1 MEFNTVFVD
10 PDVLLGKSPAVQG
23 FVPKLNLN
31 LNLGPSAPHD
41 HDDEHDEHD
50 DEPSPGD
57 PPPLGADSTHYTD
70 VLDKIWPEFDQPEKR
85 TAERLNVLFEHVVK
99 EAARMHRASQD
110 FFASVPFHKI
120 KLDDRVR
127 FQLEFTKYLK
137 RLNEYRVRFENLPA
151 TSIETDA
158 IYYGLVQTRQ
168 GAGPVPDA
176 IMHLYFRNQI
186 GVLTEHV
193 HAMSVGFVALVLD
206 GLAALAELARE
217 AREAI
222 EQKAAE
228 AAAQTRRW
236 TWIVGGSIA
245 VATTALLGG
254 LVLAFRSRRTDEPRG
269 SDEPT

>member
-1 MEFNTVFVD
+1 MVEFQTSFVD
-10 PDVLLGKSPAVQG
+10 PAALLGQTFTAQG
-23 FVPKLNLN
+23 FVPKLNL
-31 LNLGPSAPHD
+31 GPSAPHE
-41 HDDEHDEHD
+41 HDDEHDD

-57 PPPLGADSTHYTD
+57 PPLLGADPSHYTD

-85 TAERLNVLFEHVVK
+85 TAERLKVLFNQVVK

-120 KLDDRVR
+120 KLEDRVR

-137 RLNEYRVRFENLPA
+137 RLNEYRVRFEHLPA
-151 TSIETDA
+151 TSLETDP

-176 IMHLYFRNQI
+176 IMHLYFRSQI
-186 GVLTEHV
+186 GVLNDHV
-193 HAMSVGFVALVLD
+193 RDMSEGFVALVLD

-217 AREAI
+217 TREAL

-228 AAAQTRRW
+228 AAAQARRW
-236 TWIVGGSIA
+236 TWIVGGTIA
-245 VATTALLGG
+245 AATTMVIGG
-254 LVLAFRSRRTDEPRG
+254 LVFAFRSRRADEPPR
-269 SDEPT
+269 SNDPP